1 MPVDEEDVNNFFQK
15 RGVNVLHLFAGAVRR
30 AVSPHLPRLIFWGA
44 LFSLLRLGYILA
56 QICRIPGAMGGQA
69 LQGVIMVKRE

>member
-15 RGVNVLHLFAGAVRR
+15 MGANVSRLLVRPFRLTCLAAFSGA
-30 AVSPHLPRLIFWGA
+30 PF
-44 LFSLLRLGYILA
+44 FSLLRPGYILA
-56 QICRIPGAMGGQA
+56 QIYRIPGAMSGWA